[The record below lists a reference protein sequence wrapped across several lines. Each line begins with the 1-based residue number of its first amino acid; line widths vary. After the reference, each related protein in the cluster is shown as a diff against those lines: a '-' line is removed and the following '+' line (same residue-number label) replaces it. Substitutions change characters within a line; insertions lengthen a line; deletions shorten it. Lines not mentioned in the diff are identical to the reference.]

1 MDRREF
7 LRRLA
12 SATAGLMLTGARSGG
27 RAGKTADRLGP
38 LLPQRSLGSTGQP
51 VTMLGVGGWHL
62 GHMPER
68 DAQETIEASL
78 EGGVRFFDTAETYQ
92 GGGSERRLGKL
103 LVPRYRDVVF
113 LMTKT
118 TARDGATARR
128 HLGASLRRLNTDR
141 LDLWQVHGVES
152 PADVDAR
159 LRDGVLDAMLEA
171 REARKARFIG
181 FTGHRTPLAHERML
195 EKSRVFDTCQMPVN
209 LVDPGYESFIENI
222 LPTLVARQMGVLA
235 MKSLSGGGFFRSRG
249 RSRAPAPR
257 PIPDRVTV
265 SDAISFVWSLPVSV
279 LISGPDNAVQM
290 REKIALARRFSRMD
304 QARRQALIEKVADLA
319 GPKVEWYKG

>member
-1 MDRREF
+1 MERREF
-7 LRRLA
+7 LKRLA
-12 SATAGLMLTGARSGG
+12 SATAGLMLTGARTGARGG
-27 RAGKTADRLGP
+27 TTADRLGP
-38 LLPQRSLGSTGQP
+38 LLPRRKLGSTGQA

-62 GHMPER
+62 GHMSER

-92 GGGSERRLGKL
+92 SGGSERRLGKL
-103 LVPRYRDVVF
+103 LVPKYRDVVF

-128 HLGASLRRLNTDR
+128 HLEASLRRLNTDR
-141 LDLWQVHGVES
+141 LDLWQVHSLES

-159 LRDGVLDAMLEA
+159 LRDGVLDAMREA
-171 REARKARFIG
+171 REAGKVRFIG
-181 FTGHRTPLAHERML
+181 FTGHRKPSAHERML
-195 EKSRVFDTCQMPVN
+195 AKTRVFDTCQMPVN
-209 LVDPGYESFIENI
+209 LVDPGYESFIENV
-222 LPTLVARQMGVLA
+222 LPTLVERKMGVLA
-235 MKSLSGGGFFRSRG
+235 MKSLSGGGFFPSRG

-265 SDAISFVWSLPVSV
+265 AEAISFVWSLPVSV
-279 LISGPDNAVQM
+279 LISGADDAAQM

-304 QARRQALIEKVADLA
+304 TVRRRVLIEKVADLA
-319 GPKVEWYKG
+319 GPKVEWYKR